1 MKHMEVL
8 LEGHCRIHLYLHCE
22 MGIVLLS
29 CHGEYNYSM
38 KAGFIIVVP

>member
-1 MKHMEVL
+1 MEVL
-8 LEGHCRIHLYLHCE
+8 VEGDCRILLYLRCE

-38 KAGFIIVVP
+38 KVGFIIVVP